1 MSGLVEEA
9 VEQATGEGEE
19 APAPDLAEGQETG
32 AAPAGEAS
40 PPPPASPAGPL
51 PITRDDFLEMQK
63 ESFARLEKI
72 REEFA
77 GGAKKASD
85 SDDATDPADEAFHA
99 KYLRTPAGWASYCKE
114 LAADPSLYERSILAV
129 LGRAKQKDFAAM
141 RKLEKDF
148 AAYRDS
154 TDKEL
159 AETRGYRRI
168 SEHRF
173 AESPRW
179 QKHGKVVLDLL
190 RDGVFNAGHE
200 KAIDKAFEY
209 AEKMAE
215 KRGATPAQAEAAGN
229 AAAKAVAAKVTK
241 PGPRDEPSLRTGD
254 KRASGSSV
262 QNAPSRSA
270 ASDPRWLRSIAAD
283 AVEKAMRGK

>member
-9 VEQATGEGEE
+9 VEQATGADEE
-19 APAPDLAEGQETG
+19 ASAADPTEGQETG

-40 PPPPASPAGPL
+40 PPPPASPTEPP
-51 PITRDDFLEMQK
+51 PITRDDLLEMQK
-63 ESFARLEKI
+63 ESLARIEKI

-77 GGAKKASD
+77 GGSKKAPD
-85 SDDATDPADEAFHA
+85 VADAPDPADEAFHA
-99 KYLRTPAGWASYCKE
+99 KYLRTSAGWAAYCKE
-114 LAADPSLYERSILAV
+114 LAADPSLYERSILTV
-129 LGRAKQKDFAAM
+129 VGRAKQKEFAAM

-148 AAYRDS
+148 AAYKDA

-179 QKHGKVVLDLL
+179 QKHGKAVLDLL

-229 AAAKAVAAKVTK
+229 AAAKAVATKVAK

-254 KRASGSSV
+254 KRAAGASD
-262 QNAPSRSA
+262 QKAPARSA
-270 ASDPRWLRSIAAD
+270 ANDPRWLCSIAAD